1 MAGNS
6 KEALRVLGELKEMS
20 QRRYVSAYSVATIY
34 AALGEKE
41 QAFQW
46 LQKANDERNTEI
58 VFLKVDP
65 RLDPLRNDPRFEELV
80 KRAGI
85 PQ

>member
-1 MAGNS
+1 
-6 KEALRVLGELKEMS
+6 
-20 QRRYVSAYSVATIY
+20 VATIY
-34 AALGEKE
+34 AGFGEKE

-65 RLDPLRNDPRFEELV
+65 RLDPLRNDPRIDELV
-80 KRAGI
+80 KRVGI